1 MASGLRRLLNS
12 AVPAEPFE
20 RRAVFL
26 AFLCHFVLFASYY
39 ILRPLRETMAT
50 VFGADQLQNL
60 FTGTFVI
67 TLICAPLYSAAA
79 ARIRLER
86 LLPGIF
92 WFWLGNIL
100 LFYVL
105 FLYLPHSRWAAAA
118 YYWWFSVVNL
128 FLVSVFWTLMADI
141 FTDQQ
146 AARLFPF
153 ITAGSSSGAIAGPII
168 TNIFVRPLGVG
179 GLLLIAAGG
188 FLIVIFLIHRLMAEK
203 ERLAVAHVAQTTTLD
218 HNLPGNSLRG
228 FALLMRSPTMRAQ
241 ALFMIL
247 MTWVAT
253 IVYFRQIELVAQA
266 YSSLEGRTIAFADVD
281 LVVNLAAALIA
292 IFGLGRLVTKL
303 GVTWGLVATP
313 LLMMGA
319 FAGVLLSPSLMMVQ
333 SARALQRISQ
343 YAIARPA
350 REILFTI
357 ADQESKYKAKNVIDT
372 VVFRFGDITAAWMQA
387 GMRMAGF
394 GLAGAVAFGVAV
406 SALWGI
412 VAVALGRRYEAARA
426 DLKA

>member
-1 MASGLRRLLNS
+1 MAAKLDLLNM
-12 AVPAEPFE
+12 AVPAEKQE
-20 RRAVFL
+20 RVAVLL
-26 AFLCHFVLFASYY
+26 AFACHFVLFASYY

-86 LLPGIF
+86 FLPGIF

-105 FLYLPHSRWAAAA
+105 FAYAPHSRWVAAA

-141 FTDQQ
+141 FTDRQ
-146 AARLFPF
+146 ATRLFPF

-168 TNIFVRPLGVG
+168 TNLFVRSVGVG

-188 FLIVIFLIHRLMAEK
+188 FLIVILLIYRLMAEK
-203 ERLAVAHVAQTTTLD
+203 ERLRRLQEAQPTTLD
-218 HNLPGNSLRG
+218 HSLPGNALRG
-228 FALLMRSPTMRAQ
+228 FVLLMRSPTMRAQ

-266 YSSLEGRTIAFADVD
+266 YSSLEGRTVAFADVD
-281 LVVNLAAALIA
+281 LTVNVVAALIA

-303 GVTWGLVATP
+303 GVTWGLVLTP

-319 FAGVLLSPSLMMVQ
+319 FVGVLLSPGLMMVQ

-343 YAIARPA
+343 YAIARPS
-350 REILFTI
+350 REILFTV

-387 GMRMAGF
+387 GLRMAGF

-406 SALWGI
+406 SALWG
-412 VAVALGRRYEAARA
+412 VTALVLGRRFEVARRA
-426 DLKA
+426 LKA